1 MTVNSNYRPAP
12 QAYNPFD
19 EEPPVC
25 PGSPTGSELSTL
37 SESVDS
43 SALGLEDSSLNT
55 SIDTTLSSSAAIP
68 SSRICID
75 PWTAGER
82 IIRFLSKTVRK
93 CRAIKEYRNFL
104 ITKKAEESPEKTR
117 YHVVTVPIAHYGR
130 VNALIDRWIGKIAA
144 CREHPELTRDDIE
157 KLDRSLAILERIK
170 DLVKIRLNQG
180 LQDIIHPAEAI
191 LIATDSKGQVKSMAY
206 IIAPHKDSG
215 GTMHLNYEIDYLATS
230 PDNLRLSFQTE
241 CMSGAGSA
249 LIEEVA
255 FKSLHHLEKRE
266 ISLYSAKKAIPFYKR
281 LGFIQT
287 EQESKMNHFVL
298 SKAHLLKFLTVFGGF
313 ALTSI

>member
-82 IIRFLSKTVRK
+82 IIRFLSKTVRAS
-93 CRAIKEYRNFL
+93 RAIKEYRNFL

-117 YHVVTVPIAHYGR
+117 YHVVTVPIAQYGR
-130 VNALIDRWIGKIAA
+130 VNALIDRWIEKTEGYHK
-144 CREHPELTRDDIE
+144 HKDLTSDDEE
-157 KLDRSLAILERIK
+157 KLDRSYVILDDIK
-170 DLVKIRLNQG
+170 DQVEIRL
-180 LQDIIHPAEAI
+180 HPRRKHIPEAQSL
-191 LIATDSKGQVKSMAY
+191 LIATDSKEVEQAIAY
-206 IIAPHKDSG
+206 ITAPHKDNS
-215 GTMHLNYEIDYLATS
+215 GTMHLDYEIEFLATS

-255 FKSLHHLEKRE
+255 FKSLLHTAKRE
-266 ISLYSAKKAIPFYKR
+266 ISLEAAEMAIPFYER